1 MDQLAFLEQ
10 FPASFSVAPFSSSF
24 RVYLWGLGFRL

>member
-10 FPASFSVAPFSSSF
+10 FPASPSM
-24 RVYLWGLGFRL
+24 YLFPPLLGCIYRL